1 MPNTAYTTPVP
12 IGNVTVHDS
21 FFSNLMKITVEKL
34 LPYQWRALNDEI
46 PDAEPSYCIRNFR
59 AAAGLEQAEHGGRV
73 FQDSDLAKW
82 IEAAAYSLVW
92 HPDAELEKTVDE
104 AIELVEKAQLPDG
117 YIDTYYIL
125 NGIENRW
132 TNTKD
137 NHEMYCAGHM
147 LEAAVAY
154 YLATGKRRLLDVM
167 VRCVEH
173 IASVVG
179 PEEGKRRTYPGHEVL
194 EMALCKLYEVT
205 KDEAHLK
212 LARYFIDERG
222 QAPSYFVAE
231 GDRTGH
237 PVRAPFD
244 LRYYQADRPVR
255 EQDKAEGHAVR
266 AGYLYSGMADLAR
279 LTGDEALAEACRR
292 IWHNIT
298 RRQMYITGSVGQSA
312 TAESFSYDYDLPND
326 LIYGETC
333 AAIAL
338 AFFAQ
343 RMLRL
348 APRGEYGDVLERV
361 LYNGSISG
369 MSLDGT
375 KFFYVN
381 PLEVDPARCAGNYQF
396 RHVKPERQK
405 WFGCAC
411 CPPNLGRLMA
421 SLPGYL
427 YHTRGNTLYAV
438 LYTTSEG
445 TAALESGTAKVS
457 MKTSYPW
464 DGMICLRVH
473 QAPRDMTLALR
484 LPGWCSEYTLT
495 VNGEKAEPTL
505 EDGFLY
511 LCRDWQE
518 EDEVVLTL
526 SMPAVLVRANPR
538 VTADIGKV
546 AVQRGP
552 VVYCLEEPDN
562 GPGLQRIYLDRSAVS
577 ALHQGAGTIFTC
589 HYEPET
595 LGGIVALEAEGL
607 ELTIP
612 DWDEDALYAADQ
624 EPVFRPRHLRFIPYY
639 AWANRGPA
647 EMTVWVREKQ

>member
-1 MPNTAYTTPVP
+1 MEKRKYAVPVP
-12 IGNVTVHDS
+12 IGDVTVRNS
-21 FFSNLMKITVEKL
+21 FFSNLMDITVNKL
-34 LPYQWRALNDEI
+34 LPYQWDALNDRI
-46 PDAEPSYCIRNFR
+46 PDAEPSFCIRNFR
-59 AAAGLEQAEHGGRV
+59 AAAGLEEAPHGGRV

-82 IEAAAYSLVW
+82 IEAAAYSLIW

-104 AIELVEKAQLPDG
+104 ANELVGKAQQPDG
-117 YIDTYYIL
+117 YLDTYYIL
-125 NGIENRW
+125 NGLDQRW

-137 NHEMYCAGHM
+137 NHELYCAGHM

-154 YLATGKRRLLDVM
+154 YRVTGKRQLLDIM
-167 VRCVEH
+167 IRCMEH
-173 IASVVG
+173 IASVIG
-179 PEEGKRRTYPGHEVL
+179 PEEGKKRTYPGHEVL

-205 KDEAHLK
+205 GDKRHLD
-212 LARYFIDERG
+212 LARYFVDERG

-231 GDRTGH
+231 GERNNR

-255 EQDKAEGHAVR
+255 EQEKAEGHAVR

-279 LTGDEALAEACRR
+279 LTGDEALAKACRR
-292 IWHNIT
+292 IWRNIT

-312 TAESFSYDYDLPND
+312 MAESFSFDYDLPND

-348 APRGEYGDVLERV
+348 EPKGEYGDVLERV

-381 PLEVDPARCAGNYQF
+381 PLEVDPARCEGNYQF

-427 YHTRGNTLYAV
+427 YQTEGNTLYTV
-438 LYTTSEG
+438 LYTTNELRTELEG
-445 TAALESGTAKVS
+445 GPVSLAMETA
-457 MKTSYPW
+457 YPW
-464 DGMICLRVH
+464 DGMISMKV
-473 QAPRDMTLALR
+473 QTAPKDMTLALR
-484 LPGWCSEYTLT
+484 LPGWCGEYDLR
-495 VNGEKAEPTL
+495 VNGQSVNCAAR
-505 EDGFLY
+505 DGFLY
-511 LCRDWQE
+511 LSREWE
-518 EDEVVLTL
+518 AGDEVLLTL
-526 SMPAVLVRANPR
+526 SMPAVLVRANPL
-538 VTADIGKV
+538 VSADVGKA

-562 GPGLQRIYLDRSAVS
+562 GKGLQRVYLDANAVT
-577 ALHQGAGTIFTC
+577 ACHQGSGTIFTSRW
-589 HYEPET
+589 EPDT
-595 LGGIVALEAEGL
+595 LGGIVSLETEGF
-607 ELTIP
+607 ERTIP
-612 DWDEDALYAADQ
+612 DWDEDALYAAGK

-647 EMTVWVREKQ
+647 EMTVWVREK